1 MSSDAKKPS
10 WLTWLWTRGAV
21 KILSFLP
28 KPRLSTQCPTCA
40 LDLTHSETYRHVGVC
55 ERCGHHFPITARQRI
70 ELIADAKS
78 FDEFEKKLVTRESK
92 TISAEKT
99 YPKLLKEAQR
109 ETHMQEA
116 VVTGE
121 AEIEGGRVVLVVLD
135 FRFMGG
141 SMGSAVGEKIAL
153 AFERAAEENLP
164 LVAVTATGGARIQE
178 GMFALMQMAKTAA
191 AAMRLR
197 QRGLPYITVLSHPTT
212 GGVYASFANLADI
225 ILAEPGAL
233 IGFAGPRVVEALI
246 GQKLPSDSH
255 RAEFLYKHGMVDAIV
270 RREDLR
276 GIIARLL
283 RYLCDEHVGA
293 THSSQ
298 QDTTSINPALD
309 QSDSQNNHSRA
320 NASPVQSPQPRP
332 AWEIVNLARRADRP
346 TTQDYIARLFNDF
359 CELHGDRLF
368 GDDPAVIGGIARFAP
383 NPSLPFSPTL
393 RFGDLRPD
401 KEGRELSEVVIV
413 IGQERGHADAEK
425 RHHGVAEPE
434 GYRKALRLMRL
445 AEKFHLPVVTFVDT
459 PGADPSYE
467 AEKRG
472 VAMALSQGIGAMTQL
487 TAPTIAIVIGEGGSG
502 GALALAVA
510 DRVLMQE
517 NAIYSVISPEG
528 ASAILYGDA
537 SHAQE
542 VSNKLRLTAHDL
554 KSLGII
560 DEIVPEPLGGA
571 HEDADGAA
579 ASLRVHL
586 ARALAELRGREMA
599 ELLEARYK
607 KYRTIGQ
614 RIK

>member
-1 MSSDAKKPS
+1 MSSDTKKIS
-10 WLTWLWTRGAV
+10 WLNWVWTKGAV
-21 KILSFLP
+21 KLLSFLP
-28 KPRLSTQCPTCA
+28 KPRPSIQCPTCS
-40 LDLTHSETYRHVGVC
+40 LDLTRSETYKQVGVC

-78 FDEFEKKLVTRESK
+78 FDESEKKLVTRESK

-109 ETHMQEA
+109 ETHLQEA

-121 AEIEGGRVVLVVLD
+121 AEIEGQRVVLAVLD

-141 SMGSAVGEKIAL
+141 SMGAAVGEKIAR
-153 AFERAAEENLP
+153 AFESAAEENLP

-191 AAMRLR
+191 AAQRLH
-197 QRGLPYITVLSHPTT
+197 QKGLPYITVLSHPTT
-212 GGVYASFANLADI
+212 GGVYASFANLADV
-225 ILAEPGAL
+225 ILAEPRAL

-255 RAEFLYKHGMVDAIV
+255 RAEFLHEHGMVDAIV
-270 RREDLR
+270 PRIELR
-276 GIIARLL
+276 ARIATILMHLSR
-283 RYLCDEHVGA
+283 DHAAGTKHSPEHD
-293 THSSQ
+293 SMPIKS
-298 QDTTSINPALD
+298 ALD
-309 QSDSQNNHSRA
+309 KSDSSSRQPLA
-320 NASPVQSPQPRP
+320 NVSPLPARP
-332 AWEIVNLARRADRP
+332 AWEIVNLARRMDRP
-346 TTQDYIARLFNDF
+346 TTQDYIARLFTDF

-368 GDDPAVIGGIARFAP
+368 GDDPAIIAGVAKF
-383 NPSLPFSPTL
+383 
-393 RFGDLRPD
+393 
-401 KEGRELSEVVIV
+401 EGQSVVV
-413 IGQERGHADAEK
+413 IGQERGHADADQ

-472 VAMALSQGIGAMTQL
+472 VAMALAQGIGAMTWL
-487 TAPTIAIVIGEGGSG
+487 ATPTIAMVIGEGGSG

-542 VSNKLRLTAHDL
+542 VSNKLRLTARDL

-560 DEIVPEPLGGA
+560 DEIVHEPSGGA
-571 HEDADGAA
+571 HEDANAA
-579 ASLRVHL
+579 AESLRAHL
-586 ARALAELRGREMA
+586 SHALVELRGQAIE
-599 ELLEARYK
+599 ELVEARYR
-607 KYRTIGQ
+607 KYRVIGEG
-614 RIK
+614 KK